1 MYLVSISDLDR
12 VDYWKY
18 SELHDEPMDVMTDVI
33 DENLNVL
40 VLLNLMLKYLK
51 SIRIGQTINSI
62 VTRNIWLMIQ
72 LTFWPLASNIDPW
85 YGLP

>member
-51 SIRIGQTINSI
+51 RIRIGHTINGK
-62 VTRNIWLMIQ
+62 R
-72 LTFWPLASNIDPW
+72 
-85 YGLP
+85 

>member
-18 SELHDEPMDVMTDVI
+18 SELHDEPVDVMTDVI

-72 LTFWPLASNIDPW
+72 LTF
-85 YGLP
+85 